1 MTEEQIHDAMASV
14 TMTDM
19 IRSVL
24 SIQTADI
31 KMVNLS
37 EVMKQ
42 GLIEGAMKIRNII
55 ATEAF
60 SYYEDHEFEPT
71 PEVIPLMR
79 VVVEGYAAS
88 GGRLV

>member
-1 MTEEQIHDAMASV
+1 MTEEQINDALASV

-31 KMVNLS
+31 KIVNLS

-55 ATEAF
+55 ASKAF
-60 SYYEDHEFEPT
+60 NYYEDHEFEPT

>member
-1 MTEEQIHDAMASV
+1 MTEEQINDAMASV

-55 ATEAF
+55 ASEAF
-60 SYYEDHEFEPT
+60 GYYEYHEFEPT

>member
-1 MTEEQIHDAMASV
+1 MRYLNCIEMLNYVLKILKSDSRQPVPVSKMPELVACLRGLQAIMTEEQINDAMASV

-42 GLIEGAMKIRNII
+42 G
-55 ATEAF
+55 T
-60 SYYEDHEFEPT
+60 D
-71 PEVIPLMR
+71 
-79 VVVEGYAAS
+79 
-88 GGRLV
+88 

>member
-1 MTEEQIHDAMASV
+1 MTEEQINDAMASV

-60 SYYEDHEFEPT
+60 SYYEDH
-71 PEVIPLMR
+71 
-79 VVVEGYAAS
+79 
-88 GGRLV
+88 

>member
-1 MTEEQIHDAMASV
+1 MTEEQINDAMASV

-24 SIQTADI
+24 SVQTADI

-42 GLIEGAMKIRNII
+42 GLIEGVMKIRNII

-60 SYYEDHEFEPT
+60 SYYEDHEFEPI

>member
-1 MTEEQIHDAMASV
+1 MTEEQINDAMASV

-60 SYYEDHEFEPT
+60 SYYEDHEFEPP

-79 VVVEGYAAS
+79 IVVEGYAAS